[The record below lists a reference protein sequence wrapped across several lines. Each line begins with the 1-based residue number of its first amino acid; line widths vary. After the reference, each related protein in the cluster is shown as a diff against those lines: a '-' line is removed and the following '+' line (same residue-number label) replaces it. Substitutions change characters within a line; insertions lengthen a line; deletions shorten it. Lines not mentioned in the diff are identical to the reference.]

1 MAAPMVRNFF
11 EPLKEDI
18 KDIIAPPMKA
28 LVVIPEGEGG
38 GLDGALRAIPVE
50 DPNVLEDTDF
60 EEILRAIPVD
70 EEEVSEGFSGDEE
83 EGF

>member
-1 MAAPMVRNFF
+1 M
-11 EPLKEDI
+11 
-18 KDIIAPPMKA
+18 
-28 LVVIPEGEGG
+28 
-38 GLDGALRAIPVE
+38 DGALRAIPVE

-70 EEEVSEGFSGDEE
+70 EEEEVSEGFSGDEE